1 MTHNVLV
8 PGLVLAAVLVAEAYA
23 SNAQPVS
30 RSEVSIV
37 GCLVRKDTSALRP
50 GTSGTTPPV
59 SGPSHTRLGFVL
71 KEAAIWKG
79 TSPPSG
85 QVNTHSDREF
95 GLTTDKDVKL
105 DEHANHQVE
114 IKGWLVSSKDP
125 EHQAL
130 PLPPTHD
137 GNVIQIVSIRS
148 LSDECPPRH

>member
-1 MTHNVLV
+1 MTHTVLQ
-8 PGLVLAAVLVAEAYA
+8 GLVLAAVLAAEVTA
-23 SNAQPVS
+23 SNAQS
-30 RSEVSIV
+30 DSKSEVSIV

-59 SGPSHTRLGFVL
+59 SGAVQTTLGFVL

-85 QVNTHSDREF
+85 QVSTHSDREF
-95 GLTTDKDVKL
+95 GLTTNKDVGL

-114 IKGWLVSSKDP
+114 IRGWLVSASDP
-125 EHQAL
+125 EHEVL